1 MDVCPSLHPDDAMA
15 KTNSVFGHKT
25 TRVCVCVALYVWN
38 IRQRIVY
45 LDEAHYKAGDEVAVM
60 VLL

>member
-1 MDVCPSLHPDDAMA
+1 MSVPVCIQ
-15 KTNSVFGHKT
+15 T
-25 TRVCVCVALYVWN
+25 TQWQKQIVCLDIKPHVCVCVALYVWN